1 VRVES
6 RAGKP
11 LKEAEYMRI
20 RRRSAAIFALAAVG
34 VVAVAA
40 VAIAAPTSTFTFKM
54 TPTNPHAVF
63 KNGTLA
69 TDLKTTYTNPGNNNP
84 GGAVER
90 TQIFLD
96 KNWKIN
102 TNAAAKCADNQLAG
116 KTMKDAMTAC
126 KNALVGSGTAT
137 ATANGLFQINGCVL
151 LFNGKPATSGPDAG
165 LPTLKV
171 FTRVQASNPSTISC
185 ANPTTNTQGNA
196 TVLLNGV
203 LRNAPAPY
211 GKVLDVNKIT
221 QSASFPLEEFK
232 TTIGKSTSTYI
243 QAKCQPSPWHM
254 KTTWTYNNN
263 TTKTVSKTQP
273 CT

>member
-1 VRVES
+1 M
-6 RAGKP
+6 G
-11 LKEAEYMRI
+11 I

-54 TPTNPHAVF
+54 TPSNPPKTTY
-63 KNGTLA
+63 KNESLF

-90 TQIFLD
+90 TQIYLD

-102 TNAAAKCADNQLAG
+102 TAAASKCADSQLSG
-116 KTMKDAMTAC
+116 KTMAQAMSAC
-126 KNALVGSGTAT
+126 SGALVGTGTAT
-137 ATANGLFQINGCVL
+137 ATANGLFTINGCVL
-151 LFNGKPATSGPDAG
+151 LFNGQPQAG

-171 FTRVQASNPSTISC
+171 FTRVQASNPSTITCGSP
-185 ANPTTNTQGNA
+185 ATNNQGNA

-203 LRNAPAPY
+203 LRNATAPY

-221 QSASFPLEEFK
+221 QAASFPLVEFK
-232 TTIGKSTSTYI
+232 TTIGKATSTYM
-243 QAKCQPSPWHM
+243 QAKCPTTPWHM
-254 KTTWTYNNN
+254 KVTWTYNAGSG
-263 TTKTVSKTQP
+263 TAPPPKTVSKTQP

>member
-1 VRVES
+1 
-6 RAGKP
+6 
-11 LKEAEYMRI
+11 MRI

-40 VAIAAPTSTFTFKM
+40 VAVAAPTSTFTFTMSPSNVPK
-54 TPTNPHAVF
+54 TTFQNA
-63 KNGTLA
+63 GLA
-69 TDLKTTYTNPGNNNP
+69 TDLVTHYTNPGNNNP
-84 GGAVER
+84 GGAVQR

-102 TNAAAKCADNQLAG
+102 TGAAAKCADNQLAG

-126 KNALVGSGTAT
+126 KNALVGTGTAS
-137 ATANGLFQINGCVL
+137 ATANGLFGINGCVL

-171 FTRVQASNPSTISC
+171 FTRVQASNPSNITC
-185 ANPTTNTQGNA
+185 GNPTTNTQGNA

-203 LRNAPAPY
+203 LRNASAPY

-232 TTIGKSTSTYI
+232 TTIKHGSYI
-243 QAKCQPSPWHM
+243 QAKCPTSPWHM
-254 KTTWTYNNN
+254 QTSWTYNDN
-263 TTKTVSKTQP
+263 TKKTVTRTQA